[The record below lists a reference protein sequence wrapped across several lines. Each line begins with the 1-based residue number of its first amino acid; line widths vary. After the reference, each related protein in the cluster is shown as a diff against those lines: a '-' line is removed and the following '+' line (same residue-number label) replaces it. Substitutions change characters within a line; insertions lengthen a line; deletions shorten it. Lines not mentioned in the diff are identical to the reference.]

1 MIRKILKYVYT
12 SVYEYTIR
20 CQLSFFQVYLKK
32 YIKKHI
38 KYRTK
43 NTLEYNGLVSYNNN
57 HHEEFQ
63 FIKTLLTYHLQ
74 IIVDSMCEFLD
85 KIRDVSKNYDGDIF
99 IDCNR
104 DVIID
109 DITNH
114 IYVTI
119 KPSNYFY
126 ETEAL
131 LYDIVRY
138 SFAQYDTFDTSM
150 LTAKTKI
157 HEHLVSRLPIFVLC
171 VSILMSLK
179 VTELLVD
186 NNTKYIYI
194 KVSLMCVAYITSI
207 YLVYLRVFQSI
218 RADTKR
224 LASNI
229 YIIHKKKLYRTM
241 LDKYNH
247 SKQFYDEIFKQT
259 I

>member
-1 MIRKILKYVYT
+1 MIRKILKNVYI

-43 NTLEYNGLVSYNNN
+43 NTLEYNGLVTYNNN
-57 HHEEFQ
+57 HYDEFQ
-63 FIKTLLTYHLQ
+63 FVNKLLTNHSLT
-74 IIVDSMCEFLD
+74 IVDNMCGFLE
-85 KIRDVSKNYDGDIF
+85 KMHDVSKNYDGNIY
-99 IDCNR
+99 IDSNR
-104 DVIID
+104 DTIID
-109 DITNH
+109 DITNY

-119 KPSNYFY
+119 KPLNYFY
-126 ETEAL
+126 EIEL
-131 LYDIVRY
+131 LLNDIVKF
-138 SFAQYDTFDTSM
+138 SFAQYETFDTSM

-157 HEHLVSRLPIFVLC
+157 HEHLVSRLPVFILC
-171 VSILMSLK
+171 VSLLMSLK
-179 VTELLVD
+179 VIELFVD

-194 KVSLMCVAYITSI
+194 KVSLMCVAYVTSI

-229 YIIHKKKLYRTM
+229 YIIHKKKLYKTM
-241 LDKYNH
+241 LDEYNH
-247 SKQFYDEIFKQT
+247 SHQFYNEIFKV
-259 I
+259 

>member
-1 MIRKILKYVYT
+1 MIRKILKHVYM

-43 NTLEYNGLVSYNNN
+43 NTLEYNGLITYNDN
-57 HHEEFQ
+57 HYDEFQ
-63 FIKTLLTYHLQ
+63 FINTLLTTHSH
-74 IIVDSMCEFLD
+74 IIVDSMCEFLYR
-85 KIRDVSKNYDGDIF
+85 IRDVSKNYDGDIF
-99 IDCNR
+99 VDCNK
-104 DVIID
+104 DIIIN

-114 IYVTI
+114 IYITI
-119 KPSNYFY
+119 EPSNYFH
-126 ETEAL
+126 ETDLL

-138 SFAQYDTFDTSM
+138 SFTQYDTFDTSM

-171 VSILMSLK
+171 LSILMSLK
-179 VTELLVD
+179 ITELLVD
-186 NNTKYIYI
+186 KNTKYIYI
-194 KVSLMCVAYITSI
+194 KVFLMCVAYITSI

-229 YIIHKKKLYRTM
+229 YIIHKKKLYKTM

-247 SKQFYDEIFKQT
+247 SKQFYNEIFIQT